1 LAFRYQSRGI
11 AMTLSTLLHLE
22 CDPVEPVDAV
32 KHVVFSCPQSQGA
45 NLERLPAIASQRF
58 AVMYD
63 GEMGDDLIETLER
76 AHSAGALA
84 PAKLIAVWELELY
97 VFLDA
102 SVASAT
108 LPVIAQLWES
118 VVVADTEGPWSVS
131 FALETDLGTGHSD
144 FEFWDEAK
152 EILES
157 YPLGIGLFDLPAH
170 DSAELS
176 THADKEWTLPDIV
189 SEHEAEL
196 EVGGV
201 CPHAPYPDQNQGLR
215 PCANARPHINRT
227 CTSKQKMLSPTELIA
242 LEKAVHSGNS
252 LGDKCLRAMLMTG
265 MRATAIMSIKVED
278 LFNPERTDE
287 LRAGSSKFGTSAYYS
302 RLRDK

>member
-1 LAFRYQSRGI
+1 
-11 AMTLSTLLHLE
+11 MTLSTLLHLE
-22 CDPVEPVDAV
+22 CDPVEPVDAM

-63 GEMGDDLIETLER
+63 DVMGDHLIKMLER
-76 AHSAGALA
+76 AHSSGALA
-84 PAKLIAVWELELY
+84 PAKIIAVRELDLY

-131 FALETDLGTGHSD
+131 FALETELGTGHSN

-157 YPLGIGLFDLPAH
+157 YPLGTGLFDLPAH

-176 THADKEWTLPDIV
+176 IHADKEWTLPDIV
-189 SEHEAEL
+189 SEHKAEL

-201 CPHAPYPDQNQGLR
+201 CPHVPYPDQNEGLR
-215 PCANARPHINRT
+215 PCANARPHVNST
-227 CTSKQKMLSPTELIA
+227 CTPKRKMLSSTELIA
-242 LEKAVHSGNS
+242 LEKAVHSGKTFN
-252 LGDKCLRAMLMTG
+252 LR
-265 MRATAIMSIKVED
+265 
-278 LFNPERTDE
+278 
-287 LRAGSSKFGTSAYYS
+287 
-302 RLRDK
+302 